1 MKEQRER
8 MKASVE
14 RSDLLIKIF
23 PGSTIVS
30 YANKGNG
37 KQLGCIAKIQDA
49 GGAQKIFFVKTYSNG
64 TRQDETF
71 ARCCKPPLH
80 ELLIYKTLER
90 SGFGPK
96 CFFISDQSDYYVATQ
111 DIKYSKKH
119 LEGDKTFTLFCD
131 KGFPQKKLSFM
142 HDLLSLDL
150 ICKIMGCTI

>member
-96 CFFISDQSDYYVATQ
+96 CFLFRTKVIIMWQHKTLSIQKSISKET
-111 DIKYSKKH
+111 KH
-119 LEGDKTFTLFCD
+119 LRYFAIRAFL
-131 KGFPQKKLSFM
+131 KKIIV
-142 HDLLSLDL
+142 HA
-150 ICKIMGCTI
+150 